1 MTTTQKKQSGV
12 HDKCNLWYD
21 NSQWHILFL
30 CGLWDHRHTL
40 WTMTF
45 YDFFLLFSRRASIQS
60 LKNAENCSS
69 IYWFNSSREPLKI
82 KAGRIT
88 LSPASFYHISTVTQK
103 RDMNVI
109 NIILVLTVS
118 SCFFHSCGYEPGICF
133 QQWQNIGNI
142 HTTDKRVAYSKL
154 FYHNYGLIQSCIC
167 HKLAY
172 VH

>member
-1 MTTTQKKQSGV
+1 MQLIIWQFTMTHLISVWIMGPQT
-12 HDKCNLWYD
+12 
-21 NSQWHILFL
+21 
-30 CGLWDHRHTL
+30 HTL
-40 WTMTF
+40 
-45 YDFFLLFSRRASIQS
+45 DHEFLWLFSTVLQKS
-60 LKNAENCSS
+60 LHPEFKNAEDCSS

-82 KAGRIT
+82 KTGRIT

-103 RDMNVI
+103 RGMNVI

-118 SCFFHSCGYEPGICF
+118 SCFIHSCGYEPGICF

-142 HTTDKRVAYSKL
+142 HTTDKRVACSKL